1 MTSNAN
7 QTASQ
12 RLNNRIGPWD
22 ARQRLGAR
30 ARQQEFIRRHI
41 GAPFSCTAPDVT
53 DRSSS
58 LGHYSCAIASCDQL
72 SCELSTR
79 PRSARTTTEGLL
91 DHVAGSAAGT

>member
-22 ARQRLGAR
+22 ARQGLGAR

-41 GAPFSCTAPDVT
+41 GAPFSCPTPDVT
-53 DRSSS
+53 DRSGSF
-58 LGHYSCAIASCDQL
+58 GHHSRATASCDQL
-72 SCELSTR
+72 NCELNA
-79 PRSARTTTEGLL
+79 RSRFA
-91 DHVAGSAAGT
+91 

>member
-41 GAPFSCTAPDVT
+41 GAPFSCPTSFVT
-53 DRSSS
+53 DRSRSF
-58 LGHYSCAIASCDQL
+58 GHYSCATASCGQL
-72 SCELSTR
+72 NCELNARS
-79 PRSARTTTEGLL
+79 RSA
-91 DHVAGSAAGT
+91 

>member
-30 ARQQEFIRRHI
+30 ACYQEFIRRNI
-41 GAPFSCTAPDVT
+41 GAPFSCPTPFVT
-53 DRSSS
+53 DRSRSS
-58 LGHYSCAIASCDQL
+58 GHYSRATASCGQL
-72 SCELSTR
+72 NCELSTL
-79 PRSARTTTEGLL
+79 PRSA
-91 DHVAGSAAGT
+91 